1 MPIELLY
8 HHVNM
13 RRHNAPGSES
23 VMLSVVVQQ
32 APLHVCGMN
41 TIGQQTTSVPAVEF
55 AIRPIRTFRG
65 VSQT

>member
-1 MPIELLY
+1 
-8 HHVNM
+8 
-13 RRHNAPGSES
+13 
-23 VMLSVVVQQ
+23 MLSVVVQQ
-32 APLHVCGMN
+32 APLHLCGMN